1 MVWVVVERGL
11 EVEASLKDKGRNT
24 IKIIQNN
31 QTPGEG
37 TSSETS
43 STVPLVI
50 KEIGEGEG

>member
-1 MVWVVVERGL
+1 MVWVVVEQGL

-24 IKIIQNN
+24 IKIIQIN

>member
-50 KEIGEGEG
+50 REIGEGEG